1 VDTLVMNNDD
11 PKQNPVAT
19 WQIWSDKFFDET
31 VARVKIDVEVA
42 PPPSDFAGEAVTW
55 SGVQAVP
62 LNLGRIKRIVP
73 YKIIIPTL
81 DDPAKNALVGKY
93 ILETLKEMSAK

>member
-1 VDTLVMNNDD
+1 MTNDD
-11 PKQNPVAT
+11 PKQNPVAV
-19 WQIWSDKFFDET
+19 WQIWSDKFFNET
-31 VARVKIDVEVA
+31 VAKVKIDVEVA

-73 YKIIIPTL
+73 LKIVVPTL
-81 DDPAKNALVGKY
+81 TDPDKNALVGKY
-93 ILETLKEMSAK
+93 ILETLKEISPK